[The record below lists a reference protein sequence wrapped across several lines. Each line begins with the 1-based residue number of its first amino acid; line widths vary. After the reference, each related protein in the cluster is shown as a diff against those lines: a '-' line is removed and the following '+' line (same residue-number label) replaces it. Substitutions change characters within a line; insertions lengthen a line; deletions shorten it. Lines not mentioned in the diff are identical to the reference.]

1 MAINDLAGMGSSEI
15 FPSSSDYGEG
25 LLPIPK
31 IDRYAGT
38 GLMFWLWCGGN
49 ILLTTFVL
57 GGYYAAALGA
67 VGMIVVTFAGGLIGN
82 LFPSLSGL
90 RSARYGV
97 DEYVGMRST
106 FGTFGAFIG
115 IFLLVAINFGW
126 VGILSSIAGHS
137 GSAAL
142 ATYHIGNFHWYS
154 IFALGCGIILPVV
167 MLYISPKTVFTL
179 VKFSVPLL
187 ILFAFL
193 LLWKQLSHF
202 GWHEISMIKPNHS
215 VSWQYAIEANIAY
228 AVSWFPYMGAWNRFA
243 KTEKGAFWGA
253 WIGLS
258 FIAILFAI
266 VGGIATLTTGSGDP
280 SVWAAKSGLGV
291 PALLIIILSTL
302 INNAMLLYC
311 SAMGIKTAFP
321 KANYH
326 WVVGLVALPSIVFIY
341 QGTLQNNFSTILTV
355 VGAVISPYWGVALGD
370 YFLLRRQ
377 HVDLIGLYQGE
388 GGPYWFKRGFNPVA
402 LGVWIAGMA
411 MWLFL
416 GGWTSYVSWL
426 HFGPGEKV
434 FTYLTATAPVII
446 FCARAYW
453 GLGMLGF
460 STIAKSMPE
469 TIDAVTSK

>member
-1 MAINDLAGMGSSEI
+1 MAIDDAMGANSSEI
-15 FPSSSDYGEG
+15 LRSSSDYGEG
-25 LLPIPK
+25 LLPIPA

-67 VGMIVVTFAGGLIGN
+67 AGMIVVTFAGGLIGN
-82 LFPSLSGL
+82 LFPSMSGL

-106 FGTFGAFIG
+106 FGTFGAYVG
-115 IFLLVAINFGW
+115 IFMLVVINFGW
-126 VGILSSIAGHS
+126 VGILSSIAGKS

-142 ATYHIGNFHWYS
+142 HAYHFSNFHWYS
-154 IFALGCGIILPVV
+154 IFALACGIILPVG
-167 MLYISPKTVFTL
+167 MLYISPKTVFAL
-179 VKFSVPLL
+179 VKYTVPLL
-187 ILFAFL
+187 ILFAIV
-193 LLWKQLSHF
+193 LLWKQLSHY
-202 GWHEISMIKPNHS
+202 GWHEISSIKANHS

-243 KTEKGAFWGA
+243 KSERGAFWGA
-253 WIGLS
+253 WLGLS

-280 SVWAAKSGLGV
+280 SVWATKSGLGI
-291 PALLIIILSTL
+291 PALAIIILSTL

-326 WVVGLVALPSIVFIY
+326 WVVGLVALPSILFIY
-341 QGTLQNNFSTILTV
+341 LGTLQNNFSTILTV
-355 VGAVISPYWGVALGD
+355 VGAFIAPYWGVALGD

-377 HVDLIGLYQGE
+377 RVDLVGLYQGE
-388 GGPYWFKRGFNPVA
+388 GGPYWFKKGFNPVA
-402 LGVWIAGMA
+402 FAVWGLGVVL
-411 MWLFL
+411 WLFL
-416 GGWTSYVSWL
+416 GGWTSYVNWL
-426 HFGPGEKV
+426 HIASGEKV
-434 FTYLTATAPVII
+434 FAYLTATGPVIVI
-446 FCARAYW
+446 CALVYW
-453 GLGMLGF
+453 LLGMLGV

-469 TIDAVTSK
+469 TTA

>member
-1 MAINDLAGMGSSEI
+1 MAIDDALGASSSEI
-15 FPSSSDYGEG
+15 FPSSRDYGEG
-25 LLPIPK
+25 LLPIPSV
-31 IDRYAGT
+31 DRYAGT

-57 GGYYAAALGA
+57 GGYYAAGLGA

-106 FGTFGAFIG
+106 FGTFGAYIG
-115 IFLLVAINFGW
+115 IFMLVVINFGW
-126 VGILSSIAGHS
+126 VGILSSIAGNS
-137 GSAAL
+137 GAAAL
-142 ATYHIGNFHWYS
+142 HTYNFSNFHWYS
-154 IFALGCGIILPVV
+154 IFALGCGIVLPVA

-179 VKFSVPLL
+179 VKFTVPLL
-187 ILFAFL
+187 ILFALL
-193 LLWKQLSHF
+193 LLWKQLSHY
-202 GWHEISMIKPNHS
+202 GWHQISSIKANHS

-243 KTEKGAFWGA
+243 KSEKGAFWGA
-253 WIGLS
+253 WLGLS
-258 FIAILFAI
+258 FIAILFAV

-280 SVWAAKSGLGV
+280 SVWAAKSGLGI
-291 PALLIIILSTL
+291 PALGIIILSTL

-311 SAMGIKTAFP
+311 STMGIKTAFP

-326 WVVGLVALPSIVFIY
+326 WVVGLVALPSIFFIY
-341 QGTLQNNFSTILTV
+341 EGTLQNNFSTILTV
-355 VGAVISPYWGVALGD
+355 VGALIAPYWGVALGD

-377 HVDLIGLYQGE
+377 RVDLVGLYQGE

-402 LGVWIAGMA
+402 FGVWAAGA
-411 MWLFL
+411 ALWLFL

-426 HFGPGEKV
+426 HFNSGEKV

-446 FCARAYW
+446 FCALAYW

-460 STIAKSMPE
+460 STVTKSLPTRVE
-469 TIDAVTSK
+469 VAEK

>member
-1 MAINDLAGMGSSEI
+1 MAIDDGVGVNSSEI
-15 FPSSSDYGEG
+15 FPSSRDYGEG
-25 LLPIPK
+25 LLPIPR
-31 IDRYAGT
+31 IDRYAGS

-142 ATYHIGNFHWYS
+142 ATYHVGNFHWYS
-154 IFALGCGIILPVV
+154 IFALGCGIALPVA
-167 MLYISPKTVFTL
+167 MLYISPTTVFTL

-187 ILFAFL
+187 ILFALL

-258 FIAILFAI
+258 FIAILVAI
-266 VGGIATLTTGSGDP
+266 VGGRP
-280 SVWAAKSGLGV
+280 VGLGREIRPRCSRALYHHPFNLDQQRHV
-291 PALLIIILSTL
+291 ALLLNDGNQDGVPQSELPLGRRI
-302 INNAMLLYC
+302 
-311 SAMGIKTAFP
+311 GRTALDYLHLP
-321 KANYH
+321 RN
-326 WVVGLVALPSIVFIY
+326 VA
-341 QGTLQNNFSTILTV
+341 
-355 VGAVISPYWGVALGD
+355 
-370 YFLLRRQ
+370 
-377 HVDLIGLYQGE
+377 E
-388 GGPYWFKRGFNPVA
+388 
-402 LGVWIAGMA
+402 
-411 MWLFL
+411 
-416 GGWTSYVSWL
+416 
-426 HFGPGEKV
+426 
-434 FTYLTATAPVII
+434 
-446 FCARAYW
+446 
-453 GLGMLGF
+453 
-460 STIAKSMPE
+460 
-469 TIDAVTSK
+469 

>member
-1 MAINDLAGMGSSEI
+1 MAIDDTMGMSSSEI

-25 LLPIPK
+25 LLPIPR
-31 IDRYAGT
+31 IDRYAGS

-67 VGMIVVTFAGGLIGN
+67 IGMIVVTFAGGLIGN

-142 ATYHIGNFHWYS
+142 QTYHVGNFHWYT
-154 IFALGCGIILPVV
+154 IFALGSGIVLPVV

-179 VKFSVPLL
+179 VKFTVPLL
-187 ILFAFL
+187 ILFALL
-193 LLWKQLSHF
+193 LLWKQLSH
-202 GWHEISMIKPNHS
+202 
-215 VSWQYAIEANIAY
+215 YAIEANIAY

-280 SVWAAKSGLGV
+280 SVWATKSGLGV
-291 PALLIIILSTL
+291 PALFIIILSTL

-326 WVVGLVALPSIVFIY
+326 WVVGLVALPSIIFIY

-402 LGVWIAGMA
+402 LSVWIAGMA

-446 FCARAYW
+446 FCALAYW
-453 GLGMLGF
+453 ALGMLGF

-469 TIDAVTSK
+469 SVDSLPNN

>member
-1 MAINDLAGMGSSEI
+1 MAIDDTMGMSSSEI

-25 LLPIPK
+25 LLPIPR
-31 IDRYAGT
+31 IDRYAGS

-67 VGMIVVTFAGGLIGN
+67 IGMIVVTFAGGLIGN

-142 ATYHIGNFHWYS
+142 QTYHVGNFHWYT
-154 IFALGCGIILPVV
+154 IFALGSGIVLPVV

-179 VKFSVPLL
+179 VKFTVPLL
-187 ILFAFL
+187 ILFALL

-202 GWHEISMIKPNHS
+202 GWHEISAIKPNHS

-280 SVWAAKSGLGV
+280 SVWATKSGLGV
-291 PALLIIILSTL
+291 PALFIIILSTL

-326 WVVGLVALPSIVFIY
+326 WVVGLVALPSIIFIY

-402 LGVWIAGMA
+402 LSVWIAGMA

-446 FCARAYW
+446 FCALAYW
-453 GLGMLGF
+453 ALGMLGF

-469 TIDAVTSK
+469 SVDSLPNN

>member
-1 MAINDLAGMGSSEI
+1 MAIDDVTGVNSSEVL
-15 FPSSSDYGEG
+15 PSSSAYGEG
-25 LLPIPK
+25 LLPIPR
-31 IDRYAGT
+31 IDRYAGS

-142 ATYHIGNFHWYS
+142 AEYHIGNFHWYS
-154 IFALGCGIILPVV
+154 IFALGCGIVLPVG

-187 ILFAFL
+187 IVFALL

-311 SAMGIKTAFP
+311 STMGIKTAFP

-326 WVVGLVALPSIVFIY
+326 WIVALVALPSIIFIY

-377 HVDLIGLYQGE
+377 RVDLIGLYQGE

-411 MWLFL
+411 LWLFL

-446 FCARAYW
+446 FCALAYW
-453 GLGMLGF
+453 AFGMLGF
-460 STIAKSMPE
+460 STITKSMPE
-469 TIDAVTSK
+469 TVDAASEN